1 MARIIQADKDQTPRQ
16 FILDDDS
23 IIIGRSKSSN
33 IQLADSVVSGKHAE
47 IIIEKNEKGEEVF
60 FIQDLKST
68 NGCFVNK
75 KKVSCKQ
82 LRDKDRIRI
91 GNGSVRNSVSFL

>member
-1 MARIIQADKDQTPRQ
+1 MARIIQADEDQASIQ

-33 IQLADSVVSGKHAE
+33 IQLKDKVVSSKHAE
-47 IIIEKNEKGEEVF
+47 IIIEKNEKGENVF

-68 NGCFVNK
+68 NGSFVNK
-75 KKVSCKQ
+75 KKITCQQ

-91 GNGSVRNSVSFL
+91 GNSQFTFII

>member
-1 MARIIQADKDQTPRQ
+1 MARIIQADKGQSTRQ

-23 IIIGRSKSSN
+23 TIIGRSESSN
-33 IQLADSVVSGKHAE
+33 IQLNDIVVSSKHAE
-47 IIIEKNEKGEEVF
+47 IIIEKNEKGEKIF

-68 NGCFVNK
+68 NGSFVNK
-75 KKVSCKQ
+75 KKITCKQ

-91 GNGSVRNSVSFL
+91 GNNQFTFII